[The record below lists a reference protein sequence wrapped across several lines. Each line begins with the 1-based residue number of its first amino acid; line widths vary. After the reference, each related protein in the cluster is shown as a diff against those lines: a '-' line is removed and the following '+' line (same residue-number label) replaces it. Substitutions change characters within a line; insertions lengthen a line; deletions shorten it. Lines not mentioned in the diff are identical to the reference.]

1 MILDSSLLFWA
12 TLYSRGKTRTI
23 DKITTGNDSDDDGD
37 EESERGRRR
46 KTRWKD
52 DAEKKWIRQKRSGEV
67 SLCFSCISFSQLLF
81 RFRSVLCRRFWRLKM
96 NIKLADLRCLE
107 FDAFPL
113 HGLDQSQSFLFQQ
126 TLRRP
131 QFVLLLTQSPLLLI
145 IIIIIIRMYRIF
157 ASYSLRCSE

>member
-67 SLCFSCISFSQLLF
+67 SLCFLHFFFAAAISFSLRAMPPILA
-81 RFRSVLCRRFWRLKM
+81 
-96 NIKLADLRCLE
+96 IKDE
-107 FDAFPL
+107 
-113 HGLDQSQSFLFQQ
+113 
-126 TLRRP
+126 
-131 QFVLLLTQSPLLLI
+131 
-145 IIIIIIRMYRIF
+145 Y
-157 ASYSLRCSE
+157 